1 MTSDAGKGIPAAGRM
16 FFAIGLAGFGVLQF
30 IYGDFVPGRAPPW
43 PEGIPARWIWVG
55 VSGTILIAAG
65 AAIISGW
72 KAREASIVV
81 GTLILFWALLRHLP
95 LVAANPHGA
104 VLTQAGKALALCGGA
119 FAVAGFTILGRL
131 GLGSFMILAGI
142 QHFLFAGFV
151 ATLVPAWIPGSSFW
165 TYFAGIALIAGGAGL
180 LLRRTLRPAA
190 ALSGL
195 MIFLWVLLLHLPRA
209 LGAAP
214 AAQRNEWTALFE
226 ALAFSG
232 IALVLAEPVRSQPSR
247 SEHAANAN

>member
-1 MTSDAGKGIPAAGRM
+1 
-16 FFAIGLAGFGVLQF
+16 
-30 IYGDFVPGRAPPW
+30 
-43 PEGIPARWIWVG
+43 
-55 VSGTILIAAG
+55 
-65 AAIISGW
+65 
-72 KAREASIVV
+72 
-81 GTLILFWALLRHLP
+81 
-95 LVAANPHGA
+95 
-104 VLTQAGKALALCGGA
+104 
-119 FAVAGFTILGRL
+119 
-131 GLGSFMILAGI
+131 MILAGI
-142 QHFLFAGFV
+142 QHFLFADFV

-180 LLRRTLRPAA
+180 LLRRTLQTAA

-232 IALVLAEPVRSQPSR
+232 VALILAGARLDDRLRIPVRVNHR
-247 SEHAANAN
+247 

>member
-1 MTSDAGKGIPAAGRM
+1 MTVGRVLFGLGLVAFGI
-16 FFAIGLAGFGVLQF
+16 LQF
-30 IYGDFVPGRAPPW
+30 VYGDFVPGRAPAW
-43 PEGIPARWIWVG
+43 PTAIPGRLIWAY
-55 VSGTILIAAG
+55 VSGALLIVAG
-65 AAIISGW
+65 AVIISGK
-72 KAREASIVV
+72 KAREAAILS
-81 GTLILFWALLRHLP
+81 GTMILLWALLRHLP

-142 QHFLFAGFV
+142 QHFLFADFV

-180 LLRRTLRPAA
+180 LLRRTLQTAA

-232 IALVLAEPVRSQPSR
+232 IALILAGARLDDRLRMPVRVNHR
-247 SEHAANAN
+247 